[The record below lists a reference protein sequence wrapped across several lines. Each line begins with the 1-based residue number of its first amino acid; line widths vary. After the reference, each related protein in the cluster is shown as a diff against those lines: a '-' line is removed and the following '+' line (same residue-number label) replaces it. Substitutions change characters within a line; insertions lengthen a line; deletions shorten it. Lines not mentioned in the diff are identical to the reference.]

1 MRSGF
6 CQLQRESQA
15 GFLVLLADLPHEP
28 VHDQLFRPAQEEP
41 RRQTCYQAA
50 A

>member
-6 CQLQRESQA
+6 CQLQRKS
-15 GFLVLLADLPHEP
+15 GGVLVLLADLPHELA
-28 VHDQLFRPAQEEP
+28 HDQFTRPAQEEP
-41 RRQTCYQAA
+41 RRQTGYQAA